1 MRSYARSERVGAL
14 IQETLSALL
23 KKSIQDPRLAS
34 ASITGVKMTSD
45 LKIARV
51 FFVTGDPT
59 TNKTE
64 VAAGFKKAKGYIKYT
79 LAQQL
84 NLRYM
89 PEFQFYYDESIDYG
103 FHIDSVLKEI
113 QDNDAKDSSPTE
125 EEP

>member
-1 MRSYARSERVGAL
+1 MKPFTRSVRVGAL
-14 IQETLSALL
+14 IQERLSELL

-34 ASITGVKMTSD
+34 ASITGVEMTAD

-51 FFVTGDPT
+51 FFVTGDRAIS
-59 TNKTE
+59 KTE
-64 VAAGFKKAKGYIKYT
+64 AAAGFEKAKGYIKYS

-113 QDNDAKDSSPTE
+113 QDNDAKNNSPTDK
-125 EEP
+125 EP